1 MGETPE
7 QRLAFEGTVDWL
19 RFDRNRIHSSCLL
32 SSSKIFRL
40 ASMRSRHPP
49 EETTGHKL
57 KTFPIFIVSV
67 QKRRNRFP
75 KLVFS
80 RFNIAPA
87 IAVAERNVLN
97 PVFQVGAVME
107 TSGFPSL
114 RWGLHT
120 IPRAWLP
127 KTKRWVKISHPSPTT
142 QGRHVQP
149 L

>member
-1 MGETPE
+1 M
-7 QRLAFEGTVDWL
+7 
-19 RFDRNRIHSSCLL
+19 RFDRNRIHSSCLFA
-32 SSSKIFRL
+32 SSKIFRL
-40 ASMRSRHPP
+40 ASMRSKRPP
-49 EETTGHKL
+49 EETSVHKL
-57 KTFPIFIVSV
+57 KTFPIFIVSF
-67 QKRRNRFP
+67 QKRQNRFP

-80 RFNIAPA
+80 RFNNAPA

-97 PVFQVGAVME
+97 PVFQVGTVMG

-142 QGRHVQP
+142 QGRRVQP